1 MKIIKISNNKQIQI
15 NQQKFNE
22 QLCDSEEQFF
32 LINQHPDCKYVAGYL
47 ENEIQIITANDRD
60 SYTNWEVNE
69 YLDSYFRFFGQKD
82 MDTVYLYFISKKK
95 QEEIMTI
102 LGKSQPA
109 VSYDVSKIREQID
122 FIVKIISSVDDF
134 IMFITDPE
142 NKMKTSDKEML
153 TLFFYTTS
161 IAKTARLMGI
171 NNISCRSHL
180 NTIVNKLLSRGY
192 NDMYNLFKYIM
203 NNLNYVKKYVA
214 RNDEQQEID

>member
-1 MKIIKISNNKQIQI
+1 MNVIKIENGQMH
-15 NQQKFNE
+15 FF
-22 QLCDSEEQFF
+22 EEQDGQFI
-32 LINQHPDCKYVAGYL
+32 LMKQHPDCKYVAGFL
-47 ENEIQIITANDRD
+47 QNEIQIIPAYDRD
-60 SYTNWEVNE
+60 DYTNWQVNE
-69 YLDSYFRFFGQKD
+69 CLDGYFRFFGQKD
-82 MDTVYLYFISKKK
+82 MDTIYLYFISKKK

-109 VSYDVSKIREQID
+109 VSYDVAKIRQQID
-122 FIVKIISSVDDF
+122 FVIKLLSSIDDF

-142 NKMKTSDKEML
+142 NNMKTSDKQML

-180 NTIVNKLLSRGY
+180 NTIVNRLLSRGY

-203 NNLNYVKKYVA
+203 SNLNHVKKYVA
-214 RNDEQQEID
+214 RVDEQQEKD